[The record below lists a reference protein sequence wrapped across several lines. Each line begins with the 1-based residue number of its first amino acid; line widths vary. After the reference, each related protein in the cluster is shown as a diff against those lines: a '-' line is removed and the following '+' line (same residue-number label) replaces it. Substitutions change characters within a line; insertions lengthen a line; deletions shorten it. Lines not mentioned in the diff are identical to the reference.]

1 MLHRCDA
8 KHNHLHL
15 SGISI
20 KAFNC
25 GLEWEEGEQ
34 SLSLRKAESKRKIQ
48 NTLTLPLLSLKESSE
63 SFGSVKLLAQSD
75 NIPGIFAVHVP

>member
-34 SLSLRKAESKRKIQ
+34 SVSPGKAESKRKIQ
-48 NTLTLPLLSLKESSE
+48 NTLKESSE
-63 SFGSVKLLAQSD
+63 SFGSVKLLAQSN
-75 NIPGIFAVHVP
+75 NIPGIFAMYVP